1 MCCESLC
8 AVAQPIEIFP
18 TDVGRAAISS
28 HGAMRLSCRCK
39 SHVVEVGVSALLV
52 HTGCNRLPAK
62 LHNSPFPM
70 VVDRQN
76 GSTRDS
82 VYGKIRSVARL
93 RVYLNFIEDILV
105 NFH

>member
-8 AVAQPIEIFP
+8 LVDQPIEIFP

-28 HGAMRLSCRCK
+28 HGATRLSCRCK
-39 SHVVEVGVSALLV
+39 SHVVEVGVSAMLV

-70 VVDRQN
+70 VVDRQKGVYQGFGLWKN
-76 GSTRDS
+76 QVISKTTRIFKF
-82 VYGKIRSVARL
+82 Y
-93 RVYLNFIEDILV
+93 
-105 NFH
+105 